1 MNNPKTS
8 ATMGTRPT
16 TKTKE
21 TKLSTQKNKETGNN
35 FTKIKHGENSGARE
49 GYKKIPVFIRHSQ
62 VL

>member
-1 MNNPKTS
+1 MNNPKTSATMGTRPTTKTS

-49 GYKKIPVFIRHSQ
+49 G
-62 VL
+62 